1 MNEELMESV
10 KCPVCATSNLAAAV
24 FCVECGYLLQEEQP
38 LVEGAAPATANVP
51 ATGWIVGLP
60 DGTEVALVAGENLVG
75 RTEGAVLISDGF
87 VSRKHAYFVVDV
99 ASLKIEDLG
108 STNGTFVDGVRLSP
122 HMPVPVDEKS
132 DVKIGQTPITLTYI
146 PSDNLPK
153 PAEPESALP
162 PAPEE
167 KALLPVEDV
176 PALEPVHMLE
186 PTLAEQLEE
195 EVEEAKEETAV
206 EGLSEYV
213 LAVTE
218 GGPAPDT
225 KLKMGTTTFGRKA
238 DKADVAYSSDA
249 FISGLHFAVDVTAEG
264 VFITDL
270 GSTNGTFIAGDK
282 IEPNEKVPINEGTEI
297 AVGKTKLVLRKA

>member
-1 MNEELMESV
+1 MNEGFMESV
-10 KCPVCATSNLAAAV
+10 KCPVCATSNHATAV
-24 FCVECGYLLQEEQP
+24 FCTECGYLLQEEQP
-38 LVEGAAPATANVP
+38 IVEGAAHVAANEP

-60 DGTEVALVAGENLVG
+60 DGAEVPLVAGENLVG

-87 VSRKHAYFVVDV
+87 VSRKHAYFVVDG

-132 DVKIGQTPITLTYI
+132 DVKIGQTPITLKYI
-146 PSDNLPK
+146 PSEDLPK
-153 PAEPESALP
+153 PAEPESPLPPATEEAALP
-162 PAPEE
+162 PGDE
-167 KALLPVEDV
+167 V

-195 EVEEAKEETAV
+195 EVEEAKEETAAQ
-206 EGLSEYV
+206 GLSDYV

-238 DKADVAYSSDA
+238 DKADVAYPSDA
-249 FISGLHFAVDVTAEG
+249 FISGLHFSVEVTAGG

-270 GSTNGTFIAGDK
+270 GATNGTFIAGEK
-282 IEPNEKVPINEGTEI
+282 IKSNEKIPLAEGVEVM
-297 AVGKTKLVLRKA
+297 VGKTKLVLRKA